1 MASTIFPRAR
11 QARRDEAAAQVQGD
25 AAAEAA
31 EEPIVTVPLA
41 GGVLDAGQ
49 SVTITLT
56 FTGTGGR
63 PHYKARVL
71 SGPGVR

>member
-1 MASTIFPRAR
+1 MKLLHKSGVTRR
-11 QARRDEAAAQVQGD
+11 QK
-25 AAAEAA
+25 
-31 EEPIVTVPLA
+31 PLKSPFVTVPLA
-41 GGVLDAGQ
+41 GGVLDADQ

-56 FTGTGGR
+56 FIGTGGR